1 MIVNCAGRTRSIIGT
16 QSLVNAG
23 IRNPVFALRNGTIG
37 WTLAGHA
44 LEHGQSR
51 RYGNASET
59 AQRQAASQAR
69 AIADRAGVTRIPLAT
84 LTRWQQEARTTY
96 LFDVRDAEEYAAGH
110 LPGSRHVAG
119 GQLVQETDHYASVRG
134 ARIVLVD
141 DDGVRANMTGSWL
154 AQLGWQVAV
163 LDALQAS
170 DFSAVG
176 SWQPQV
182 APVAAP
188 ESISPRSWPSGWRL
202 ATRRCWISP
211 RSPITATAIFPVR
224 PGCCVPPCSSRAR
237 HYCPMQAAMC

>member
-1 MIVNCAGRTRSIIGT
+1 MVIVNCAGRTRSIIGT

-51 RYGNASET
+51 RYGNTSET
-59 AQRQAASQAR
+59 AQRQAASRPRHCRSRRRDAHF
-69 AIADRAGVTRIPLAT
+69 LAT

-141 DDGVRANMTGSWL
+141 DDGVRANMTGSAGAAWL
-154 AQLGWQVAV
+154 AGGGA
-163 LDALQAS
+163 
-170 DFSAVG
+170 
-176 SWQPQV
+176 
-182 APVAAP
+182 
-188 ESISPRSWPSGWRL
+188 
-202 ATRRCWISP
+202 
-211 RSPITATAIFPVR
+211 
-224 PGCCVPPCSSRAR
+224 
-237 HYCPMQAAMC
+237 